1 MYPAMV
7 NVPFAAG
14 VSMAVHAIL
23 GFSAWTEEDDHI
35 DMISD
40 WDNVF

>member
-23 GFSAWTEEDDHI
+23 CFSAWTEEDA
-35 DMISD
+35 
-40 WDNVF
+40 NVARND